1 MIKKVKG
8 RSYGYEQESYRE
20 GGTVRTRTT
29 AYYGPLEPAILR
41 QINQTRQSI
50 GRLKIAQIREIAG
63 APKPNVPKN
72 KAAPEKVITT
82 DKANRPFR
90 DSLLLPKNMSE
101 YDLSKTAFQ
110 RTHLRFGNRLK
121 ALGINP
127 SHMPDVK
134 IKYGHPSGFSKDRNG
149 RYVVTVSRK
158 PKARM
163 PINRK
168 ELWTNYR
175 LALAQSFL
183 DGLEKGDGVHFNAI
197 RASLDDSYQ
206 ETKRLT
212 ILAANTMPSSY
223 GRLMLS
229 LQILI
234 QNHMPAIGLQQTGKT
249 DAGFYRQG
257 QLKGWRPEAS
267 VMIADVQRLGWSAL
281 QEKNTK
287 TRKRLKRIIKMRIKA
302 WKRASLLDGLSGR
315 KRKLIREVMEA
326 ETQLRALNQLERRQ
340 KTLAEIL

>member
-20 GGTVRTRTT
+20 GGIVRTRTT
-29 AYYGPLEPAILR
+29 AYYGALEPAVLR

-63 APKPNVPKN
+63 APKSKGPKN
-72 KAAPEKVITT
+72 KAVSEKVITT
-82 DKANRPFR
+82 DKTNRPFR
-90 DSLLLPKNMSE
+90 DSLLLPKNLSK
-101 YDLSKTAFQ
+101 YDLSETAFQ

-127 SHMPDVK
+127 SHMPDVT

-168 ELWTNYR
+168 ELWTHYR

-183 DGLEKGDGVHFNAI
+183 DGLEKGDGARFNEI

-212 ILAANTMPSSY
+212 ILAANTLPSSY

-234 QNHMPAIGLQQTGKT
+234 QNHMPAFGLQQAGKT
-249 DAGFYRQG
+249 DSGFYQQG
-257 QLKGWRPEAS
+257 QLKGWRSEAS

-281 QEKNTK
+281 QEKNAK
-287 TRKRLKRIIKMRIKA
+287 TRKRLKAIIKTRIKT
-302 WKRASLLDGLSGR
+302 WKRASLLDGLSGK

-326 ETQLRALNQLERRQ
+326 ETQLRALEQLERRQ